1 MFSESKVE
9 SLLSNG
15 ANHSARTDIQ
25 GEAPLHLAAR
35 HGNVEGLRKILE
47 SGADANIRDI
57 HGRTPLHLAVSAD
70 AIGTFKVIYRVMIKF
85 SPCFAWVKVILT

>member
-1 MFSESKVE
+1 ME

-15 ANHSARTDIQ
+15 ANHSARTDTQ
-25 GEAPLHLAAR
+25 VEAPLHLAAR
-35 HGNVEGLRKILE
+35 HGYIEGLKKLLE

-70 AIGTFKVIYRVMIKF
+70 AVGAFKVMPSLWF
-85 SPCFAWVKVILT
+85 E